1 MFEFLEKHAVH
12 SVRMQSLWVISFRV
26 MDPSAVHTLSKP
38 KYLVPGAADGKAAG
52 LRSLDACSAR
62 H

>member
-1 MFEFLEKHAVH
+1 
-12 SVRMQSLWVISFRV
+12 MQSLWVISFRV